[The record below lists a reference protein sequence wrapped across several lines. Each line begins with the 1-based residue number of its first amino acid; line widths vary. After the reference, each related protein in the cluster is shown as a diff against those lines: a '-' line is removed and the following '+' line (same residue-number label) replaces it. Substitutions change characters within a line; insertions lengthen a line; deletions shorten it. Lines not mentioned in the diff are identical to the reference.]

1 MSDTESR
8 VAIVTGAGSG
18 IGRAVAKQLLRAGW
32 RVVGVGR
39 TLDKLES
46 TAEQSGCAD
55 RFTTHVCDLADTA
68 ACDALVDETAD
79 TLGSIDAL
87 VNIAGHAELAT
98 IAQTTPELFR
108 KTIDANLTAVVQLT
122 HACWPTFARQHTAG
136 GGREDSADGSGGGA
150 IVVNVSSMASID
162 PFPGFAAY
170 AAAKAGVNLFTL
182 VTAREGAAI
191 GLRAVAVAPGA
202 VETPLLRS
210 MFDTQTIAP
219 TDTLAP
225 AEVAAVIVACI
236 DGERDFEPGE
246 TIAVVSDTTE

>member
-1 MSDTESR
+1 MSEHESK

-18 IGRAVAKQLLRAGW
+18 IGRATAKRLLRAGW

-46 TAEQSGCAD
+46 TAEQSGCAE
-55 RFTTHVCDLADTA
+55 RFTVHVCDLCDPD
-68 ACDALVDETAD
+68 ACDALVEETAD
-79 TLGSIDAL
+79 TMGRIDAL
-87 VNIAGHAELAT
+87 INIAGHAEIAT
-98 IAQTTPELFR
+98 IAQTTPQLWR
-108 KTIDANLTAVVQLT
+108 TTVDANLTAVVQLT
-122 HACWPTFARQHTAG
+122 HACWPTFARQHSG
-136 GGREDSADGSGGGA
+136 GSGGSGESGGGS

-191 GLRAVAVAPGA
+191 GLRAVSIAPGA

-225 AEVAAVIVACI
+225 ADIADVIMACI
-236 DGERDFEPGE
+236 DGDRAFEPGE
-246 TIAVVSDTTE
+246 VIPVVPE

>member
-1 MSDTESR
+1 MSEHESR

-18 IGRAVAKQLLRAGW
+18 IGRATAKQLLRAGW
-32 RVVGVGR
+32 RVVGAGR
-39 TLDKLES
+39 TRDKLES
-46 TAEQSGCAD
+46 TAEQSGCAE
-55 RFTTHVCDLADTA
+55 RFTIHMCNVASAD
-68 ACDALVDETAD
+68 ACDALAEVTAD
-79 TLGSIDAL
+79 AFGRIDAL
-87 VNIAGHAELAT
+87 VNVAGHAEIAT
-98 IAQTTPELFR
+98 IAQTTPELWR
-108 KTIDANLTAVVQLT
+108 TTVDANLTSVVQLT
-122 HACWPTFARQHTAG
+122 HACWPTFTRQHERDPAG
-136 GGREDSADGSGGGA
+136 DGA

-191 GLRAVAVAPGA
+191 GLRAVSIAPGA

-225 AEVAAVIVACI
+225 ADIADVITACI
-236 DGERDFEPGE
+236 RGDRAFEPGE
-246 TIAVVSDTTE
+246 TIPVVPD